1 MSLII
6 TVYTNEGV
14 VMAAD
19 SRLTLNTKVGE
30 APNEKLL
37 SFDFSNSTN
46 KLFCTKNGVGI
57 STCGDAGIQGK
68 PIAGFIDQF
77 IIQNNNVHV
86 GDVARNLLIYFK
98 ALSPALNSTFHVVGY
113 DIENKQRIYRVLT
126 LSGEVSEVNP
136 AFEQGA
142 NWDGE
147 NDVLIRLVQPCWLS
161 GSDKRPSQELASFPI
176 PWNFFSLQDAIDFA
190 MFGMAATIGTLRFQN
205 RLKTV
210 GGPVDVLTIRPEG
223 STWVQKKTLR
233 A

>member
-86 GDVARNLLIYFK
+86 GDVARNLLIY
-98 ALSPALNSTFHVVGY
+98 T
-113 DIENKQRIYRVLT
+113 
-126 LSGEVSEVNP
+126 
-136 AFEQGA
+136 
-142 NWDGE
+142 
-147 NDVLIRLVQPCWLS
+147 
-161 GSDKRPSQELASFPI
+161 KR
-176 PWNFFSLQDAIDFA
+176 
-190 MFGMAATIGTLRFQN
+190 R
-205 RLKTV
+205 
-210 GGPVDVLTIRPEG
+210 
-223 STWVQKKTLR
+223 
-233 A
+233 